1 MTTACMRT
9 LSRVVGAHS
18 IGDIH
23 GDGHII
29 LIGDGEA
36 RGMPDGMTLG
46 IGVRI
51 GIIRIGDT
59 RVQDTRDVRWLDRA

>member
-1 MTTACMRT
+1 MMTACMRT

-36 RGMPDGMTLG
+36 HGMPDGMTHG
-46 IGVRI
+46 IGDPI
-51 GIIRIGDT
+51 GIIRIGDIPAL
-59 RVQDTRDVRWLDRA
+59 DTRDVR